1 MRVAKVT
8 LPNSSLLERPINM
21 LYPIEATKI
30 NNKNKLY
37 SSLEKDNDPE
47 VNFVVNTNDFW
58 FDEIVLKNDNVV
70 KPNVVTKPDDH
81 ADTKDE
87 ENIGESED
95 RCEEQ
100 QVTTRRPR
108 RKAAE
113 KADLKIKHC
122 HWIYWFIFDLWYSIC
137 LGGGVFCLF

>member
-47 VNFVVNTNDFW
+47 VNFVVNTNDF
-58 FDEIVLKNDNVV
+58 
-70 KPNVVTKPDDH
+70 
-81 ADTKDE
+81 
-87 ENIGESED
+87 
-95 RCEEQ
+95 
-100 QVTTRRPR
+100 
-108 RKAAE
+108 
-113 KADLKIKHC
+113 
-122 HWIYWFIFDLWYSIC
+122 
-137 LGGGVFCLF
+137 